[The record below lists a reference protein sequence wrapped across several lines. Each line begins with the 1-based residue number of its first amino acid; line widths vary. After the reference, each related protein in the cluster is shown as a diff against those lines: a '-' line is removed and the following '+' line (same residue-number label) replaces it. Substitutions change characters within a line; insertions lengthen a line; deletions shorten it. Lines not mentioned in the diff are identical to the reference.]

1 MNTEIEKLSTDLA
14 TRAAGI
20 VVKDQASA
28 DAANELI
35 KAGKAVIKEIKTFFE
50 LRKAKAYDLWKYEC
64 NDEKAWLSKVEP
76 VIAVLDKAL
85 TSWTLAEQRKRR
97 EAEEAAR
104 RAEEERQRLE
114 AETLRKVKEAEEA
127 AERDRLRL
135 EREAEELQKKE
146 REALAAGDKAAL
158 AEVETKREEIRQEAK
173 AVLDTVEKATDA
185 AIDEAAKV
193 EATLAP
199 TPVIPE
205 APRTNGSYVKH
216 NYSFLVEN
224 KEALPEIF
232 KIADQVSLDKMARLK
247 GESFKIPGGKVI
259 DKPTT
264 ASVGRRNGAGL
275 N

>member
-158 AEVETKREEIRQEAK
+158 AEVETKREEIPTGSQGSPRHGREGDGRRDRRSRQGRGNAG
-173 AVLDTVEKATDA
+173 
-185 AIDEAAKV
+185 
-193 EATLAP
+193 P
-199 TPVIPE
+199 HS
-205 APRTNGSYVKH
+205 GH
-216 NYSFLVEN
+216 
-224 KEALPEIF
+224 
-232 KIADQVSLDKMARLK
+232 
-247 GESFKIPGGKVI
+247 PGG
-259 DKPTT
+259 PTDERLLCE
-264 ASVGRRNGAGL
+264 AQLFLPGREQGGPAGDIQDRRSGL
-275 N
+275 PR